1 MSTVSRG
8 TETID
13 TAWPIGSS
21 EATIIVS
28 VLNEFRPT
36 PESTPISSI
45 VKRPRS
51 VDGGGGA
58 NTTGGGRRPCSSRTL
73 GWVMNVGGY
82 GTSTAAKTVEA
93 ASRGTSVRDAGE
105 MLRPRTT
112 QGPTPFT

>member
-13 TAWPIGSS
+13 TACPTGSS

-51 VDGGGGA
+51 VDGGGGT
-58 NTTGGGRRPCSSRTL
+58 NTTCGGRRPRSSPTL
-73 GWVMNVGGY
+73 GWGVNGGGY
-82 GTSTAAKTVEA
+82 GTSTPAKTA
-93 ASRGTSVRDAGE
+93 RAPPRGD
-105 MLRPRTT
+105 P
-112 QGPTPFT
+112 